1 MKHGVLLLHKP
12 TGMTS
17 SDLVRQIKP
26 MVRPRK
32 VGHTGTLDPMA
43 EGLLPLTIGEATKL
57 TRWLQAGDKR
67 YQATLKLGQAT
78 DTLDKEGQVTE
89 EKALPMDLSAEKVES
104 VLATFRGPIQ
114 QIPPMFSALH
124 HKGKRLHELARQGL
138 EVERPPRSVTIHT
151 LELLGLDKDEL
162 KLDVRCGSGTYIR
175 SLGADIAVALGTV
188 GHLIALKRT
197 ESCGWRLDD
206 ALRPEELSQG
216 HIDEG
221 LLTLPEVLKRFIRV
235 QVPDSIGLQL
245 SQGQR
250 LNRDALRD
258 LGVDLVAGSVLCFAT
273 TAGAP
278 YILAEL
284 KGKDDEPAMDILRVL
299 MPRPSQ

>member
-17 SDLVRQIKP
+17 SDLVRRIKP

-89 EKALPMDLSAEKVES
+89 EKALPMALSAEKVES
-104 VLATFRGPIQ
+104 VLAAFRGPIQ

-138 EVERPPRSVTIHT
+138 EVERPPRSVTIHA

-162 KLDVRCGSGTYIR
+162 ELDVRCGSGTYIR

-206 ALRPEELSQG
+206 ALRPEELSPG

-221 LLTLPEVLKRFIRV
+221 LLALPQVLKRFIQV

-250 LNRDALRD
+250 LDRDALRD

-273 TAGAP
+273 AEGAP

-284 KGKDDEPAMDILRVL
+284 KDADEEPAMDILRVL
-299 MPRPSQ
+299 MPRPNQ